1 MDGLDVTALIERW
14 IFSIHIGYYL
24 WLLFCYPQV
33 WEDEEMSSRRGLIHP
48 SCLKAEENGSEIFR
62 LHYNCKRRMSHPAR
76 PHAQSYMCG
85 ALTLTKSPS
94 SDLDDLQHHNV
105 AEWIVLFVCVW
116 VSGVSGFTALTTL
129 SVRYQAAP
137 WCSSDRSPRS
147 PAVHHDLGTLRKEE
161 ARVKTIWTNILD

>member
-14 IFSIHIGYYL
+14 IFSIHIGYL
-24 WLLFCYPQV
+24 WLLFCYPQM

-62 LHYNCKRRMSHPAR
+62 LHYNCRRRMGHPVR

-94 SDLDDLQHHNV
+94 SDLDDLQHRWMNCFICLCLGL
-105 AEWIVLFVCVW
+105 WGQWFYSPDNTQCPL
-116 VSGVSGFTALTTL
+116 SGGPLMLIWPQPPVTCCPPWSGDF
-129 SVRYQAAP
+129 
-137 WCSSDRSPRS
+137 
-147 PAVHHDLGTLRKEE
+147 EE
-161 ARVKTIWTNILD
+161 GRGPC